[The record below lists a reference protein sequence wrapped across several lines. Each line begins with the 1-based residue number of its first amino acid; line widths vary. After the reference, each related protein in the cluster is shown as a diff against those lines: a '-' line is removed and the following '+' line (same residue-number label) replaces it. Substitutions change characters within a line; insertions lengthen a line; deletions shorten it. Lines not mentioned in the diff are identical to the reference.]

1 MRLLI
6 YFFFC
11 FFSIAFYGQNDFDLA
26 ESYFNNGDFNKAQ
39 YLFNKL
45 HKSQPNNSKYVF
57 RIIKIHQELEQFD
70 AAELFIMNQLKNT
83 DNPLYHVELG
93 YNFQLKNKLGIAQ
106 ENYDLAM
113 SRAKS
118 TPAYSYSIALKFE
131 EHSLVNYAISVLKF
145 AIKNNDYKNYEYK
158 LAELYAQNQD
168 VENMFLS
175 YLNFCETN
183 ESFLDRVL
191 LILSEYIVK
200 DANSNYNLIL
210 KKIILKKIQSSN
222 SVFWNHMLSWL
233 YNQQKD
239 YKKSLVQQISIYRR
253 EQISLQGVIDVG
265 FLAKKD
271 KDYET
276 TINAFNFIIEMSQE
290 SKSIREAKLQL
301 LELDQLLKLRQGI
314 EIENDYI
321 FLIDRYGSNDN
332 TLDLLLSYFNF
343 LVFYLDKKEK
353 AIEIIIENLKQ
364 NFSIFSKTRMKLKL
378 ADIYLAQKKFNL
390 ALVYYTQVYNQSKTG
405 NLAQEA
411 RFKAAKTS
419 FYKGDFNW
427 AESQL
432 NILKSSTSKLIS
444 NDALDLQLLIT
455 DHKLGD
461 GHELPLKLYAKAD
474 FYKFQN
480 NYSESFNILQE
491 LILNYPDNQIV
502 DQALIFQAE
511 ILEFE
516 GEYLEALKKYDEIID
531 NFSSEIL
538 VDDAYFAA
546 AELCRVKLNLPN
558 KALKYYEKIIFE
570 FQDSIHLVDSKKYFR
585 SLRRSDY

>member
-6 YFFFC
+6 CFFFC
-11 FFSIAFYGQNDFDLA
+11 LFPITFYGQNEFDLA

-45 HKSQPNNSKYVF
+45 HKSQPKNSKYVF

-70 AAELFIMNQLKNT
+70 AAELFIMNQFKNT
-83 DNPLYHVELG
+83 NNPQYLVEIG
-93 YNFQLKNKLGIAQ
+93 YNYQLRNEL
-106 ENYDLAM
+106 DLAQDYYRQAT
-113 SRAKS
+113 SSAQNN
-118 TPAYSYSIALKFE
+118 PAYSYSIALRFE
-131 EHSLVNYAISVLKF
+131 DHSLIEQAISVYKLV
-145 AIKNNDYKNYEYK
+145 IQNTKNISYEYR
-158 LAELYAQNQD
+158 LAGLYAQKRD
-168 VENMFLS
+168 IENMFIS
-175 YLNFCETN
+175 YLNFVEHN
-183 ESFLDRVL
+183 KAYLNQIFQV
-191 LILSEYIVK
+191 LSEYITE
-200 DANSNYNLIL
+200 DSNSEYNLMFKKIVL
-210 KKIILKKIQSSN
+210 KKLQTKSN
-222 SVFWNHMLSWL
+222 VFWNHMLSWL
-233 YNQQKD
+233 YNQQND
-239 YKKSLVQQISIYRR
+239 YKKSLVQQISIYKR
-253 EQISLQGVIDVG
+253 ELRSLQGVIDVG
-265 FLAKKD
+265 ILAKKA

-276 TINAFNFIIEMSQE
+276 TITAFNFVIEMSQD
-290 SKSIREAKLQL
+290 SKLVMEAKLQL
-301 LELDQLLKLRQGI
+301 LMLDQLLKLRQVS

-321 FLIDRYGSNDN
+321 FLIDLYGSKDN
-332 TLDLLLSYFNF
+332 TLDLILSYVNF
-343 LVFYLDKKEK
+343 LVLDLDKKEK

-364 NFSIFSKTRMKLKL
+364 NFSIFSKARMKFKL

-390 ALVYYTQVYNQSKTG
+390 ALLYYTQVYNQIKTE

-432 NILKSSTSKLIS
+432 NILKSSTSKLIA
-444 NDALDLQLLIT
+444 NDALDLKLLIT

-480 NYSESFNILQE
+480 NYSESFNVLQE

-516 GEYLEALKKYDEIID
+516 EKYSEALKKYEEIID
-531 NFSSEIL
+531 NFPYEIL

-558 KALKYYEKIIFE
+558 KAQKYYEKIIFE

-585 SLRRSDY
+585 SLRGSDY